1 MKKETVGTTLE
12 AECPSDAGGR
22 STVRTLQ
29 DWMNRISSFEDLA
42 GRAVRGVLYG
52 FDEAGEPLVDFP
64 ANGNRGPIVAISTVP
79 LGEMDRNREIV
90 LLFEDG
96 DPTRPIVVG
105 VRQSPGKAGQNAE
118 KTEAHPLAIE
128 VDGERLVYTAQREIV
143 LRCGKASIQ
152 LLSDGSVRI
161 RGTSVL
167 SRASATNRIR
177 GGNVQIN

>member
-1 MKKETVGTTLE
+1 
-12 AECPSDAGGR
+12 
-22 STVRTLQ
+22 
-29 DWMNRISSFEDLA
+29 MNKILSANDVA
-42 GRAVRGVLYG
+42 TGAIRGVLCA
-52 FDEAGEPLVDFP
+52 FNEAGEPLVDFP
-64 ANGNRGPIVAISTVP
+64 ANEHSGPIAAISTVP
-79 LGEMDRNREIV
+79 LGEADRNREIV

-96 DPTRPIVVG
+96 DPMRPIVIG
-105 VRQSPGKAGQNAE
+105 IRQSTAAKPSDQVQA
-118 KTEAHPLAIE
+118 PPCAIE

-161 RGTSVL
+161 RGTNVL

>member
-1 MKKETVGTTLE
+1 MKKSGVE
-12 AECPSDAGGR
+12 SDVLTGA
-22 STVRTLQ
+22 T
-29 DWMNRISSFEDLA
+29 
-42 GRAVRGVLYG
+42 RGVLCG
-52 FDEAGEPLVDFP
+52 FNEAGEPLVDFP
-64 ANGNRGPIVAISTVP
+64 ANDTPYPVAAISTIR
-79 LGEMDRNREIV
+79 LGEEDLNREIV

-96 DPTRPIVVG
+96 DPSRPIIIG
-105 VRQSPGKAGQNAE
+105 ICQLTAPQSNSERAKDLPV
-118 KTEAHPLAIE
+118 AIE

-161 RGTSVL
+161 RGTNVL